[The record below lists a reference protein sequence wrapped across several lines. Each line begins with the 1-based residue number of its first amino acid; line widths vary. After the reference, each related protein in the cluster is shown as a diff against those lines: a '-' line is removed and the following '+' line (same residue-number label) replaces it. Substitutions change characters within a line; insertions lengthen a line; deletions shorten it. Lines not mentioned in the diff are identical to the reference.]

1 MSTLI
6 GITWLDGVVG
16 IGISIWIMITGI
28 KIFIESYN
36 ILMDESIDEDTK
48 DLILRYVKNYKEIQ
62 KIDHFSSSP
71 VGYQYVIVLTIYV
84 DGNMTTFQSHEL
96 ADRLEK
102 DITSLDKVYN
112 TIIHVNPI

>member
-1 MSTLI
+1 
-6 GITWLDGVVG
+6 VVG
-16 IGISIWIMITGI
+16 TGISIWIMITGI

-84 DGNMTTFQSHEL
+84 DGNMSTFQSHEL
-96 ADRLEK
+96 ADNLEK
-102 DITSLDKVYN
+102 EIASNIDEVYL
-112 TIIHVNPI
+112 TVIHVNPIEVPKKKRRV